1 MEFRHDLAAG
11 ATWADRNIGG
21 RDHGD
26 ATKRPLARRHSGS
39 DGHALGAHG
48 EAEAEILDI
57 AAGENG
63 AVLALKGSADG
74 EVRVGRVGIRAGEH
88 GGLDESGVFHAG

>member
-11 ATWADRNIGG
+11 PTWADRRVGIRHN
-21 RDHGD
+21 GD
-26 ATKRPLARRHSGS
+26 ATEVAMTSHNGGS

-57 AAGENG
+57 AAGENR
-63 AVLALKGSADG
+63 AVGALKGSADG